1 MNESAR
7 KTLRTAARDEK
18 RPVMMLMM
26 LMAAFDAM
34 ATGEEDEKHAE
45 KQIRFLKPRTDGEH
59 SDCGCRD
66 RENFITNLR
75 AC

>member
-7 KTLRTAARDEK
+7 KTLRTEARDEK

-45 KQIRFLKPRTDGEH
+45 KQIRFAR
-59 SDCGCRD
+59 
-66 RENFITNLR
+66 
-75 AC
+75 